1 MKTDAPLHLDR
12 VRSPVGT
19 LLVVW
24 DDAGRLR
31 ALDFED
37 FEPRLRR
44 LLRTQYRGRHDA
56 LVEGRAP
63 KPIRDALAAYFR
75 GDLTALDAIETQS
88 GGTPFQ
94 RTVWRALRT
103 IPPGTTT
110 SYGALAK
117 RIGRPSACR
126 AVGLANGANPIGI
139 VVPCH
144 RVVGAS
150 GALTGYAGG
159 VARKRWLLDH
169 ERNACAPTERRT
181 KR

>member
-1 MKTDAPLHLDR
+1 MKTTAPFHLDR

-37 FEPRLRR
+37 FEARLRW
-44 LLRTQYRGRHDA
+44 LLRTQYPDRRVE
-56 LVEGRAP
+56 LVAGRAP

-75 GDLTALDAIETQS
+75 GDLRALDAIETES
-88 GGTPFQ
+88 GGTAFQ
-94 RTVWRALRT
+94 RTVWRALRA

-117 RIGRPSACR
+117 RIGRPGACR
-126 AVGLANGANPIGI
+126 AVGLANRANPIGI

-169 ERNACAPTERRT
+169 ERNTSALSERRT